1 MKKSCFALA
10 LVAACASSA
19 ATADTLLGIY
29 AGAGSID
36 FDTSGTFRDL
46 QDEGTEIDLEDD
58 LGLSGDTGNYY
69 YLALEHGIPVLPNIK
84 LARTELDESSR
95 YALSREITFDGIT
108 FPANA
113 TVISDMDL
121 SHTDLTFYY
130 EVMDNWLNLDLGFTA
145 RKFDGGFQSQASQG
159 GTTVTAS
166 IDLDFTAPLL
176 YAKAQI
182 DLPLTGLYVGADVNW
197 IGYSGSSFHD
207 VWARVGYVFGFGLGV
222 EAGYRQLKL
231 DVDDID
237 DLEANVTVDG
247 NYIAATFHF

>member
-1 MKKSCFALA
+1 MKNSFVAVA
-10 LVAACASSA
+10 LVAACTGPTAF
-19 ATADTLLGIY
+19 ADTVLGIY

-46 QDEGTEIDLEDD
+46 QNEGTEIDLKDD

-69 YLALEHGIPVLPNIK
+69 YLAMEHGIPVLPNIK
-84 LARTELDESSR
+84 ITRTDLDESSH
-95 YALSREITFDGIT
+95 YALSRNIIFDGTT
-108 FPANA
+108 FLANS

-145 RKFDGGFQSQASQG
+145 RNFDGGFHSQASQG

-197 IGYSGSSFHD
+197 IGYNGSRFHD
-207 VWARVGYVFGFGLGV
+207 VWARVGYRFGFGLGV

-247 NYIAATFHF
+247 NYIAATLHF